1 MVKATC
7 RVLFVCMTI
16 SGVFCNPALAASRPK
31 FTIVIIK
38 SICPK
43 LYCHLPSPL
52 PFMRLLELC
61 SFAGRSPKVFCLASC
76 TNLREKAL
84 EHPLFRHLYHI
95 SVFSDSLESEIT
107 RNRARFRIWSLDM
120 TPVPP
125 QSCLT
130 HNFSYGL
137 SFRFQVLSESWT
149 LYSAGEKQQKGLQK
163 KQCKSSLTSIFAGS
177 LCFNNIGFFY
187 EIPTP

>member
-1 MVKATC
+1 MLHMVKATC

-95 SVFSDSLESEIT
+95 SVFSDSLESESCEVQ
-107 RNRARFRIWSLDM
+107 NLESGYDSCSSSELLDSQFFIWTFL
-120 TPVPP
+120 
-125 QSCLT
+125 
-130 HNFSYGL
+130 
-137 SFRFQVLSESWT
+137 
-149 LYSAGEKQQKGLQK
+149 
-163 KQCKSSLTSIFAGS
+163 
-177 LCFNNIGFFY
+177 
-187 EIPTP
+187 